1 MHLNA
6 KLVSLFLNSNQI
18 LIPVKLYSIF
28 VTLEVGK
35 KLKWSHLNQKI
46 TYLTRIGTGFEY
58 KQTNKQKKS
67 YSKTSVTW
75 LPLFIISSVS
85 LVLNK
90 KRKAAATS
98 VVIHDLQSVRDGLQ
112 AGRHDVT

>member
-67 YSKTSVTW
+67 YSKNICNLVTIIYHFQCFFSVE
-75 LPLFIISSVS
+75 
-85 LVLNK
+85 
-90 KRKAAATS
+90 
-98 VVIHDLQSVRDGLQ
+98 
-112 AGRHDVT
+112 